1 MRHNTPPL
9 SVLLASYNGERYIE
23 EQLKSIAAQTYTDFQ
38 LIICDDN
45 SQDETVRIIEKFR
58 AKHPRIVLHQ
68 NTTTLGYV
76 KNFEKL
82 IGLCHTPYMALC
94 DQDDIWK
101 PDKLEKQMRYMHM
114 TEAENKTIPVLIHSD
129 LSVHNAN
136 GTQLHP
142 SYFAYRGY
150 ALGSKKDLGH
160 ILGPCGVMGNTI
172 LFNQALKKLILPFPP
187 MLTNHDYWIALISE
201 LFGTRVTL
209 DTPLVRYRLHTHNA
223 SNTQASL
230 SSRKHYLQFY
240 LQCMRGDCRLP
251 YTDSG
256 REAVLQYLL
265 DNYVVKKEAEDTI
278 AAFLHYLRQQGSRST
293 RIYAMIRYAYVKK
306 SIPFQIKTALKIL
319 FKSRQ

>member
-1 MRHNTPPL
+1 MHHNTPPL

-101 PDKLEKQMRYMHM
+101 PDKLEKQMQYMHM
-114 TEAENKTIPVLIHSD
+114 TEAENKTVPVLIHSD

-187 MLTNHDYWIALISE
+187 MLTGCIPIMQAIH
-201 LFGTRVTL
+201 
-209 DTPLVRYRLHTHNA
+209 RLRFLPGNIICNSTCNA
-223 SNTQASL
+223 CAAT
-230 SSRKHYLQFY
+230 
-240 LQCMRGDCRLP
+240 
-251 YTDSG
+251 
-256 REAVLQYLL
+256 
-265 DNYVVKKEAEDTI
+265 
-278 AAFLHYLRQQGSRST
+278 AAFPTPIPGVKQSFSTFLTTMLSR
-293 RIYAMIRYAYVKK
+293 RKQKIPLKHFYAIYVNKVAGAAVFM
-306 SIPFQIKTALKIL
+306 L
-319 FKSRQ
+319 